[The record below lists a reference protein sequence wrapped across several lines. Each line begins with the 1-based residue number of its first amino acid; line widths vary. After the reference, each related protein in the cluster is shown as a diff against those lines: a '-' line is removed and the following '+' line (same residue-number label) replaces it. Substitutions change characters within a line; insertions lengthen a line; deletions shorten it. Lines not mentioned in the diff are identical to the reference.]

1 MPLAGWAIKIPH
13 LQSTHRERACPV
25 NTFGLLTMHRHRLVE
40 RCSCD
45 RAASYS
51 TNARVCLYNSRVKR
65 RSFLSATI
73 GGALVQR
80 SEAFAA
86 PAHDVPVI
94 DSHIHLFDIS
104 RPQGVPWPPKDS
116 PIYKSALPERFRKVA
131 ARFGV
136 VGAIEIECSPWVDD
150 NQWVLDIAAKD
161 PIIVATIGDLEPGTP
176 DFGKRLEQLHR
187 NPLFRGI
194 RYGNLW
200 NRDLSEQIL
209 KPQFVSDLKLL
220 SSAGLVL
227 DTANPDPRLIHAVA
241 LLSDRVPDLTVII
254 DHLPELALP
263 EDSAA
268 RKVCNA
274 DLQLL
279 AQRPRVFA
287 KVSGIV
293 RRMDGRVPLEIGF
306 YRDRLDHIWGT
317 FGADRLLYGSDWPNC
332 DQWAQYPDV
341 FRLAKEFI
349 TARDAAHVEKF
360 FWKNSLA
367 AYAWVH
373 RDSSQ
378 PRLHSS
384 R

>member
-1 MPLAGWAIKIPH
+1 VARKRRIRI
-13 LQSTHRERACPV
+13 
-25 NTFGLLTMHRHRLVE
+25 
-40 RCSCD
+40 
-45 RAASYS
+45 ASLSGTRNNRVPRYS
-51 TNARVCLYNSRVKR
+51 TNVCGCLYNRRVKR
-65 RSFLSATI
+65 RSFLSATLA
-73 GGALVQR
+73 GALVQT
-80 SEAFAA
+80 SDVFAA
-86 PAHDVPVI
+86 PAHDVSII
-94 DSHIHLFDIS
+94 DTHIHLFDVS

-131 ARFGV
+131 TKFGV

-176 DFGKRLEQLHR
+176 DFGKRLERLHR

-200 NRDLSEQIL
+200 NRDLSVQIL
-209 KPQFVSDLKLL
+209 NSGFVNDLKLL

-227 DTANPDPRLIHAVA
+227 DTANPDPKLIHAVVR
-241 LLSDRVPDLTVII
+241 LSDRVPDLTVVI
-254 DHLPELALP
+254 DHLPELAPP

-268 RKVCNA
+268 RKVCDA

-279 AQRPRVFA
+279 GQRPRLFA

-293 RRMDGRVPLEIGF
+293 RRIGGRVPLDIEA

-317 FGADRLLYGSDWPNC
+317 FGPDRLLYGSDWPNS
-332 DQWAQYPDV
+332 DQWAAYPDV

-349 TARDAAHVEKF
+349 MARDPADVEKF
-360 FWKNSLA
+360 YWKNSVK
-367 AYAWVH
+367 AYTWVH

-378 PRLHSS
+378 PTLQSAR
-384 R
+384 

>member
-1 MPLAGWAIKIPH
+1 M
-13 LQSTHRERACPV
+13 
-25 NTFGLLTMHRHRLVE
+25 
-40 RCSCD
+40 
-45 RAASYS
+45 
-51 TNARVCLYNSRVKR
+51 
-65 RSFLSATI
+65 
-73 GGALVQR
+73 
-80 SEAFAA
+80 
-86 PAHDVPVI
+86 
-94 DSHIHLFDIS
+94 
-104 RPQGVPWPPKDS
+104 PWPPKDS

-131 ARFGV
+131 AGFGV

-194 RYGNLW
+194 RYGNIW
-200 NRDLSEQIL
+200 NRDLGEQIL
-209 KPQFVSDLKLL
+209 KAGFVNDLKLL

-227 DTANPDPRLIHAVA
+227 DTANPDPALIHAVVR
-241 LLSDRVPDLTVII
+241 LSDRVPDLTVII

-268 RKVCNA
+268 RKVCDA

-279 AQRPRVFA
+279 ARRPRLFA

-293 RRMDGRVPLEIGF
+293 RSIGGRVPLDIEA
-306 YRDRLDHIWGT
+306 YRDRLDHIWET
-317 FGADRLLYGSDWPNC
+317 FGPDRLFYGSDWPNC

-349 TARDAAHVEKF
+349 MARGPADAERF
-360 FWKNSLA
+360 FWKNSLE
-367 AYAWVH
+367 AYSWVH
-373 RDSSQ
+373 RDPSQ
-378 PRLHSS
+378 PKLHSTG
-384 R
+384 